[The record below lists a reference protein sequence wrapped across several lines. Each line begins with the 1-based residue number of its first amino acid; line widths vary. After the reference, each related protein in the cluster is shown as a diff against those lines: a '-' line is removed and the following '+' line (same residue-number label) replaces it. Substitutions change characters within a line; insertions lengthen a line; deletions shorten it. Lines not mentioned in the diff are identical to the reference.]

1 MQAVLVRM
9 GGDYWS
15 IDLGTPSVSSEQ
27 IAATEK
33 RANEV
38 VFENRPVRI
47 RYVSRAEAEKLGL
60 RKLPPAEHD
69 ELRLVAVAEFDLTAC
84 CGTHVD
90 TTGPIWSRL
99 LRKNEK

>member
-69 ELRLVAVAEFDLTAC
+69 ELRLVEVDEFDLSAC
-84 CGTHVD
+84 SGTHVSAS
-90 TTGPIWSRL
+90 GQVRSVQPR
-99 LRKNEK
+99 